1 MRDADRERMIQY
13 LWSGDYGDCVHELL
27 TENSDLAETIAE
39 RTANTSR
46 PPADAAGRAAYQAR
60 RSTRHN
66 FLAGLI
72 ASTTSNSTQTGW
84 PIFTNIRETH

>member
-1 MRDADRERMIQY
+1 LIQY
-13 LWSGDYGDCVHELL
+13 IWSGDYGDWVHELL
-27 TENSDLAETIAE
+27 TENRDLAETIAG

-46 PPADAAGRAAYQAR
+46 PPADAAGRAAYWAR

-72 ASTTSNSTQTGW
+72 ARNRSAKIACYLVYT
-84 PIFTNIRETH
+84 ET